1 MEKNSK
7 TRKHKDMIH
16 KKCNA
21 LGRFNEWEK
30 QILEKPDSAD
40 CLAAVFELYDLMPGQ
55 ARQRPVN
62 VEGIIKMRES
72 LSCLT

>member
-1 MEKNSK
+1 MEKNIKS
-7 TRKHKDMIH
+7 RKHKDMIH
-16 KKCNA
+16 ETCKA
-21 LGRFNEWEK
+21 FARFNEWEK

-40 CLAAVFELYDLMPGQ
+40 CLAAVFELYDLMPDQ

-62 VEGIIKMRES
+62 VEGIIKMREG